1 MEEVAEKKEEDGEVK
16 EETVE
21 QRRMTKRLRDP
32 IRVNVEGRSTK
43 VNLNSFKSMF
53 LSLKNK
59 VSTMQVEVGTE
70 PDFVII
76 MKKNLQ
82 DPNVNN
88 PAETAGKYMVYAEAF
103 LKKELL
109 ENGIKYKQGETYL
122 IANNFDYKEKKV
134 EEVEEDNV

>member
-32 IRVNVEGRSTK
+32 LTLKVEGRSTK

-76 MKKNLQ
+76 RKKNLQ
-82 DPNVNN
+82 DPMLI
-88 PAETAGKYMVYAEAF
+88 TL
-103 LKKELL
+103 LKLL
-109 ENGIKYKQGETYL
+109 ESTWFMLKL
-122 IANNFDYKEKKV
+122 L
-134 EEVEEDNV
+134 